1 MAEVNLGWN
10 NGKLQAGARGAEAIV
25 QGSANRM
32 RGILNSV
39 GEGFG
44 AGLGMSA
51 FATIKD
57 SALQMAG
64 SIAQATV
71 TADSLRMGMS
81 ALEGSTAAAN
91 ARIEEMRNLAKSP
104 GLGFEQA
111 VQADISLRSV
121 GLSASL
127 SAKTIE
133 EMGNALALVGKGKA
147 DLDGVL
153 LAITQIVSKGKVS
166 AEEINQIAERV
177 PQIRKVLTD
186 TFGTAD
192 TEELQ
197 KMNVPVDQFIRR
209 TVEGFSRTIPRAL
222 VGMQGQWDNMT
233 DALTARAADFG
244 TALYDNMQTPIGD
257 VADAIEEDA
266 ATIVAAGSAIGYSL
280 RLVGGIAVATGKSVM
295 FCVDG
300 LGQLTED
307 SIRLVTGIE
316 RDSAAMRKA
325 EDAARRLAD
334 AQGEAARV
342 ARDLKQHQD
351 EAAESA
357 KAYAAYQLQLRDRA
371 LEVARAQQEVAT
383 KTAAAVDAARGAY
396 LQESGGTTA
405 KLLTDEQK
413 LTAEKEKLLNIERD
427 LAKVSGQKG
436 GEEIAYK
443 LLTEREKVMGNI
455 LELGKAIEAQNR
467 KQAEEAAKIL
477 EQQQQELVL
486 LDLEIAIIQAQ
497 ANGQQRKADAME
509 RTRDIAQ
516 ETLNIMR
523 ATGLSEEEA
532 LKRATALVDARDKA
546 NRAGGGG
553 DDGGRNRIMGY
564 SRERQGDAAEA
575 AARATE
581 RREDAYRNSQQ
592 RRDDKFGGLREYDEK
607 QKTPLS
613 STFRTP
619 GLDAFQKLQ
628 DRSRPVGAPMPA
640 ADTKAGPAQEMP
652 TVEQLL
658 KQLISTTEGLKEA

>member
-25 QGSANRM
+25 QSSANRM

-39 GEGFG
+39 GQGFG
-44 AGLGMSA
+44 AGFGMGSFETVKNGALGMA
-51 FATIKD
+51 A
-57 SALQMAG
+57 
-64 SIAQATV
+64 SIAEATV
-71 TADSLRMGMS
+71 TADSLRMGMA

-91 ARIEEMRNLAKSP
+91 ARIEEMQRLAKSP

-127 SAKTIE
+127 SAKTIR

-197 KMNVPVDQFIRR
+197 KMNIPVDQFIRR
-209 TVEGFSRTIPRAL
+209 TVEGFERTIPRAIAGL
-222 VGMQGQWDNMT
+222 QSKWDEMV
-233 DALTARAADFG
+233 DALNARAAEFG
-244 TALYDNMQTPIGD
+244 EAFLSNFPALLDEITK
-257 VADAIEEDA
+257 AIEKNADTIA
-266 ATIVAAGSAIGYSL
+266 SAGATIGYGLHIMGEAAMVTWKSL
-280 RLVGGIAVATGKSVM
+280 M
-295 FCVDG
+295 FCVDS
-300 LGQLTED
+300 LGQFTED
-307 SIRLVTGIE
+307 SIRFVTGI
-316 RDSAAMRKA
+316 DKDVAAMRRA
-325 EDAARRLAD
+325 EEAAVRLEDAE
-334 AQGEAARV
+334 GEAMRV
-342 ARDLKQHQD
+342 SMDFQRHQE
-351 EAAESA
+351 EAAEAA
-357 KAYAAYQLQLRDRA
+357 KDYAAYQKQIRDRVI
-371 LEVARAQQEVAT
+371 EVAQAHAEAAT
-383 KTAAAVDAARGAY
+383 KIAAAADATRKAY
-396 LQESGGTTA
+396 LQDFDSTTS

-477 EQQQQELVL
+477 EQRQQELIL
-486 LDLEIAIIQAQ
+486 LDLEIGIIQAQ

-658 KQLISTTEGLKEA
+658 KQLISTTEGLKES